1 MKGRGLPSW
10 PRAGH
15 GIGQRHVSVHR
26 GFLQEG
32 IWIQI
37 RGRTLER
44 YTRVHECVSKEQVR
58 NEEGTCQ
65 DGSRGCKRKHRHATK
80 LQQLRAAVRQAF
92 EPFGLQGTRPFELSA
107 HIGTHAHLGQVLLP
121 FFLVPFVPVF
131 RSLSLSLLQCFA
143 TRSFESELFFY
154 RPITLFFGVSSSY
167 FPGRSSAAT
176 SGWFSPGVERRLL
189 DDPTVAGAHG
199 FPGSGQ
205 VPIQRALFSVSFQEL
220 SFDQAFDA
228 LRVRTFHSSVR
239 SHVRAHFSH
248 QEIPVVHLSIPSPS
262 IPLNPLSLTPSQS
275 LNPSQSPL
283 SQSLSI
289 SVGVEEAGPS
299 GGGRTFL
306 MAGGV
311 GMKRLDNCE
320 VTSLTKLLWS
330 RVRRD
335 FMMRTMAASI

>member
-248 QEIPVVHLSIPSPS
+248 QEIPVVHLSTPSPS
-262 IPLNPLSLTPSQS
+262 IPLNPLSLN
-275 LNPSQSPL
+275 LSQSPL